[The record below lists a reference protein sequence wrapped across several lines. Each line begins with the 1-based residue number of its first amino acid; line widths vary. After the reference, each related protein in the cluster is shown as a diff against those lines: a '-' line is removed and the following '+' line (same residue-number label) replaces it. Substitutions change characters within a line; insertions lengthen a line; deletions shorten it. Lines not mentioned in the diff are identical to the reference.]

1 MIICFLCLSTQTYAY
16 THKLTNLGIR
26 ILFIVQL
33 DRIYWAVMAK
43 YYQDSTENKEL
54 YKQKSMNKCMDGLSE
69 WVNSLLAHVA
79 YKCIGIPDMCT
90 NWSLKL

>member
-1 MIICFLCLSTQTYAY
+1 
-16 THKLTNLGIR
+16 
-26 ILFIVQL
+26 
-33 DRIYWAVMAK
+33 MAK
-43 YYQDSTENKEL
+43 YYQDSTENQEL

-69 WVNSLLAHVA
+69 WVNSSLAHVA

>member
-1 MIICFLCLSTQTYAY
+1 MIICSLYPSTQIYAY

-33 DRIYWAVMAK
+33 DRIYQAVMAK
-43 YYQDSTENKEL
+43 YYQDSTENQEL
-54 YKQKSMNKCMDGLSE
+54 YKQKINKCMDGLSE

-79 YKCIGIPDMCT
+79 YKCIGIPDMCP